1 MMTLKVIY
9 FFSSISLAI
18 LIPGKRYLIETE
30 DDQAY
35 QAELEGSGVAD
46 PRCEGEDKDYEEIKI
61 DKCNTCTCINGLL
74 DDCTKEDC
82 SLYTCEE
89 SDGPV
94 MEGSLF
100 HPKGD
105 CNECVC
111 ENGKPVEC
119 TQYDCDKKHPG
130 CMDKEGNMYKHG
142 EWFGPKGDCNSCIC
156 ENGTINTCT
165 KRGCWKTY

>member
-89 SDGPV
+89 SDGLV

-111 ENGKPVEC
+111 ENGKP
-119 TQYDCDKKHPG
+119 
-130 CMDKEGNMYKHG
+130 
-142 EWFGPKGDCNSCIC
+142 KGDCNSCIC

-165 KRGCWKTY
+165 KRGC